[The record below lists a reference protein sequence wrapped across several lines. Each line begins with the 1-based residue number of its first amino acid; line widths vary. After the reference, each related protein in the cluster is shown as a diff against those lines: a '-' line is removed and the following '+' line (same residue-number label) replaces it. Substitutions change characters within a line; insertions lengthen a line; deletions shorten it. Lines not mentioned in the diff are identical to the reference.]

1 MADISIKFGTPKTV
15 SFREKG
21 ISDPLEA
28 RFFGT
33 AEISEYDKSKYP
45 DDDTVVQAVKSG
57 LPDMAEEIF
66 ENWPAGDVMDS
77 NKKKIRLD
85 DTSNQPK
92 LSDLTPEEHGPL
104 IEINYHH
111 SAHGMSMGSGTSNSD
126 DIVWQEDGSVIIE
139 STDHSNGT
147 DTYEKYIAGSE
158 AAEKLRKYVKDAH
171 LAEMAQVGFIQS
183 PYQMTDYSSNARLK
197 LTFDDGRDGT
207 QVKVTRSLNLDSYW
221 KLQSDAVRGM
231 FEILKECTS
240 TGTCLEKKETPYD
253 IFSPAGAF
261 HGFVGMMG
269 GTVPEP
275 AAPEPAKPSGNAWKC
290 PNCGAENFGKFC
302 TECGTPKPE

>member
-1 MADISIKFGTPKTV
+1 
-15 SFREKG
+15 
-21 ISDPLEA
+21 
-28 RFFGT
+28 
-33 AEISEYDKSKYP
+33 
-45 DDDTVVQAVKSG
+45 
-57 LPDMAEEIF
+57 
-66 ENWPAGDVMDS
+66 
-77 NKKKIRLD
+77 
-85 DTSNQPK
+85 
-92 LSDLTPEEHGPL
+92 
-104 IEINYHH
+104 
-111 SAHGMSMGSGTSNSD
+111 
-126 DIVWQEDGSVIIE
+126 
-139 STDHSNGT
+139 
-147 DTYEKYIAGSE
+147 
-158 AAEKLRKYVKDAH
+158 
-171 LAEMAQVGFIQS
+171 MAQVGFIQS